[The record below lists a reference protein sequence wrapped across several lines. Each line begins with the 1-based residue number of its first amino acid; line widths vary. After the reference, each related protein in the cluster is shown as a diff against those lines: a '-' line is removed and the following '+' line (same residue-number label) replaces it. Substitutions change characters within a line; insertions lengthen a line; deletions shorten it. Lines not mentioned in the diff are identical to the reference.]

1 KLKGSISGVKRDKYT
16 VIIAWFFFFAL
27 ILVGKRQGLFTSI
40 SLMVNIIILSYAL
53 DIYVKTV
60 MNLIWLCGILVILF
74 TIISLL
80 LVNGMNEKSY
90 TAIIATI
97 GGTFLGLLI
106 TFLVMRIT
114 DESVLH
120 YEEMQFLTRPYNLVF
135 LAELFIGSMGAFMV
149 VSISLLFTLF

>member
-1 KLKGSISGVKRDKYT
+1 SGAYVEPYKKGNDVFISFDKEKSDDGKLKGSISGVKRDKYT

-27 ILVGKRQGLFTSI
+27 ILVGIRLGLFMSI
-40 SLMVNIIILSYAL
+40 SLLIIIIILTYEL
-53 DIYVKTV
+53 DVYVKTG
-60 MNLIWLCGILVILF
+60 MNFLWICGILVILF

-97 GGTFLGLLI
+97 VGTFLGLLI

-114 DESVLH
+114 DESGLH
-120 YEEMQFLTRPYNLVF
+120 YEEMQFLTRPY
-135 LAELFIGSMGAFMV
+135 
-149 VSISLLFTLF
+149 